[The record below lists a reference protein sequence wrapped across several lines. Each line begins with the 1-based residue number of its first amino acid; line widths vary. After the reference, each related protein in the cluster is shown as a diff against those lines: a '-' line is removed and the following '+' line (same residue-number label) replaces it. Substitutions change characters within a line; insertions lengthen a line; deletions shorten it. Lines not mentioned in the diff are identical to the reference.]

1 MKKGL
6 ALLLEDLLSVM
17 TPKRLGLGAKKR
29 GLFFFQLQGEGA
41 GGSAKKLHLIFGKF
55 EAKFQRHAPFLFVR
69 VEEEGLELG
78 MKTLLLSNFKRQSI
92 SNMPL
97 IMTLQCQY
105 LTLVFG

>member
-1 MKKGL
+1 M
-6 ALLLEDLLSVM
+6 
-17 TPKRLGLGAKKR
+17 PKRGDYFFSSYR
-29 GLFFFQLQGEGA
+29 GKGQ

-105 LTLVFG
+105 LNLVFG